1 MSRYWYTKQI
11 AMLVAAFSA
20 AWHSSILAQT
30 ALGEVVVSATRS
42 ERLIDLSPKSIS
54 VIDRRQIES
63 RPMTN
68 LQSLLDDVPGISYS
82 RAGGLGGQL
91 VVRGLN
97 SNDPR
102 MVLFVDGDRF
112 RGRNTLEYSLL
123 DPNEIERI
131 EVIRGPA
138 SALYGSDAMNGVVNV
153 ITRRA
158 AGDPM
163 QPFSLTP
170 RLYALGYSSTN
181 ALGATRLELQGLG
194 NGIDALIGANIRS
207 AGNYNTPLGEIP
219 NSDFTSQ
226 SLNARIG
233 YSPSATQRFEI
244 IGKTARVE
252 SGRAGGIGGA
262 PGEPLLKVRED
273 PIEERYLRLGYTQNR
288 IATWLDGLEASLYVR
303 NLSTIIR
310 TESRT
315 ATNGSVSFSNQY
327 VIGPTIY
334 GGKLLARSAFSS
346 NVLSYGA
353 DFYYEERPGSE
364 NDARTVNAAGVTT
377 SITARAKRNRN
388 ATQTNVGVF
397 AHNDWDPSPRWTASL
412 GARYDLVRTKVEGTP
427 AVGESAVLSNAFAQN
442 RSVQDS
448 AVTGSAGLI
457 FRPINALHFI
467 GNVSTAFRVPA
478 TFEKFFGGVA
488 GAVTTLPN
496 PGLKPESSMNY
507 EIGARIR
514 LQGLSVNLTAFR
526 SDYKDLLQT
535 VVLNATT
542 RQRQNTGEAT
552 IEGFELDGA
561 YAMTKELALRFNAAN
576 VRGTNTRTNTP
587 LAYIPPLNGLV
598 SLRYALPNNAYWI
611 EATARWSVNKTRIDP
626 SQERPTGGYGVLSI
640 YAGVDLGRFDSL
652 LKDYRLTLGIENL
665 ANKTYVN
672 PVTQANVAFPAS
684 ITNPLVEPGR
694 SVTINL
700 VSSIGR

>member
-1 MSRYWYTKQI
+1 MSHCTRKKQVTTVI
-11 AMLVAAFSA
+11 AALTA
-20 AWHSSILAQT
+20 AWQGPLWAQT
-30 ALGEVVVSATRS
+30 ALDEVVVSATRS
-42 ERLIDLSPKSIS
+42 ERLIDLSPKSVS
-54 VIDRRQIES
+54 VIDRRQIER

-68 LQSLLDDVPGISYS
+68 VQSLLDDVPGISYS

-112 RGRNTLEYSLL
+112 RGRNTLEYNFL

-138 SALYGSDAMNGVVNV
+138 SALYGSDAMNGVVNI

-158 AGDPM
+158 VGDPM

-194 NGIDALIGANIRS
+194 NGFDALIGANIRS
-207 AGNYNTPLGEIP
+207 AGNYSTPLGEVP

-244 IGKTARVE
+244 IGKTARIE
-252 SGRAGGIGGA
+252 SGRAGGIAGA
-262 PGEPLLKVRED
+262 PGAPLLKLRED
-273 PIEERYLRLGYTQNR
+273 PHEERYLRLGYTQSKV
-288 IATWLDGLEASLYVR
+288 ATWLDGVEASLYVR
-303 NLSTIIR
+303 DLSTTLR
-310 TESRT
+310 TENRT
-315 ATNGSVSFSNQY
+315 ATNGSVSFLNQY
-327 VIGPTIY
+327 VAGPMVY
-334 GGKLLARSAFSS
+334 GGKLLARSAFGN
-346 NVLSYGA
+346 NVLSYGT
-353 DFYYEERPGSE
+353 DFYHEERPGSE

-377 SITARAKRNRN
+377 SVTARAKRNRD

-397 AHNDWDPSPRWTASL
+397 AHNDWDPSPRWTVSL
-412 GARYDLVRTKVEGTP
+412 GARYDVVRTEVEGTP
-427 AVGESAVLSNAFAQN
+427 ALGENAVLSNAFAQN
-442 RSVQDS
+442 QSAQDN

-457 FRPINALHFI
+457 FRPIDALHLV
-467 GNVSTAFRVPA
+467 GNVSTAFRAPA
-478 TFEKFFGGVA
+478 TFEKFGGSVA
-488 GAVTTLPN
+488 GAVTTIPN

-535 VVLNATT
+535 VALNATT

-587 LAYIPPLNGLV
+587 LAYVPPLNGLV
-598 SLRYALPNNAYWI
+598 SLRYAPPNNAYWL
-611 EATARWSVNKTRIDP
+611 ETAARWSVNKTRIDP

-640 YAGVDLGRFDSL
+640 YAGVDLGRFDPSL
-652 LKDYRLTLGIENL
+652 KGYRLTLGIENL

-672 PVTQANVAFPAS
+672 QVTQANVAFPAS